1 MFKIKF
7 LYPDGKVFFLARF
20 TYHWINN
27 DYLKTPVFTSAGG
40 LREGRLFKN
49 EEMAW
54 SYWLHNGK
62 NSFEMLKNQGV
73 MVSVE
78 KENI

>member
-7 LYPDGKVFFLARF
+7 LHPDGKVSILAGF

-27 DYLKTPVFTSAGG
+27 DYVSTPVFTAGG
-40 LREGRLFKN
+40 LREGILFKN

-54 SYWLHNGK
+54 SHWLHNGK
-62 NSFEMLKNQGV
+62 NYFEMLNNQGV

-78 KENI
+78 KEDI